1 MDTNS
6 SEFFNKTSFELWVE
20 QNKENFGCSYID
32 TIVSFMERY
41 GLDEV
46 DTKELI
52 SPNLVLKLKNEAI
65 LSRVLKS
72 NSKRTNFSE
81 IF

>member
-1 MDTNS
+1 MSD
-6 SEFFNKTSFELWVE
+6 EFFDKTSFELWVE
-20 QNKENFGCSYID
+20 QNKETYNTSYID
-32 TIVSFMERY
+32 TVVSFMERY

-65 LSRVLKS
+65 LTRVLKS
-72 NSKRTNFSE
+72 DSPRTNFSE

>member
-1 MDTNS
+1 MSD
-6 SEFFNKTSFELWVE
+6 EFFDKTSFELWVE
-20 QNKENFGCSYID
+20 QNKETYNTSYID
-32 TIVSFMERY
+32 TVVSFMERY

-65 LSRVLKS
+65 LTRVLKS
-72 NSKRTNFSE
+72 ESPRTNFSE